1 MNREPTYAT
10 PFALRQAITDRL
22 RRFAAETPSRSLQAC
37 FRQYAYDRFL
47 CRVFTGP
54 DAEHWVL
61 KGATALLVRLGGD
74 ARHTVDIDLYR
85 TLGDLEEADR
95 AIREAVAREAADY
108 FRFVLGPGR
117 RIAEAG
123 VALRLPV
130 QAYLGATE
138 FARFNLDLVANLEVT
153 GEPEKAGPLLP
164 IEIPGIPQT
173 TYRIY
178 PLADHVA
185 DKVMALIQRHDR
197 RDAKPV
203 ESTRYRDLADLV
215 LIARRA
221 TLKAAALGTAL
232 RRQASYRGLELPTQ
246 LRPPENPSWEIGY
259 ARTARDIPGPI
270 ERDLASAAATATRFI
285 DPVLQGSARGGW
297 DPDRQVWT

>member
-1 MNREPTYAT
+1 MSREPTYAT

-22 RRFAAETPSRSLQAC
+22 RRFAAETPNRSLQAC
-37 FRQYAYDRFL
+37 LRQYAYDRFL

-74 ARHTVDIDLYR
+74 ARHTVDIDLFR
-85 TLGDLEEADR
+85 SLGTLEDADR
-95 AIREAVAREAADY
+95 AIREAAAQEAADY

-153 GEPEKAGPLLP
+153 GKPEKAGPLVP
-164 IEIPGIPQT
+164 IEIPGIPQM

-185 DKVMALIQRHDR
+185 DKVMALLQRHDR
-197 RDAKPV
+197 RGAEPV

-215 LIARRA
+215 VIARRA
-221 TLKAAALGTAL
+221 TLEAAALGAAL
-232 RRQASYRGLELPTQ
+232 RRQASHRGLELPTR
-246 LRPPENPSWEIGY
+246 LRPPENASWEIGY

-270 ERDLASAAATATRFI
+270 ESDLASAAATAARFI

-297 DPDRQVWT
+297 DPDQQVWT